1 MSTEIDAAEFVDTDF
16 QPTRKSPFAAP
27 APAAAGTP
35 GDPSRAATREEVD
48 GKVGEMQQKLAELKR
63 VQNELERERAALE
76 ETRRRQ
82 QEFTTGRQEMVQHL
96 TRGVGLLEQAE
107 FAHRRDAEQLARQ
120 LVELRAALNNVQG
133 IQEDAWTKNNFNS
146 EISRALTVIENARL
160 EWNSARLKFPVLEGA
175 LQPEPAAAAPAP
187 VAAPPLLGARSYAE
201 LCKLGLAITWPLAL
215 LGLLHLV
222 VMLLRR

>member
-16 QPTRKSPFAAP
+16 QTARKSPFATTAP
-27 APAAAGTP
+27 VAASAPH
-35 GDPSRAATREEVD
+35 DSSRAATREEVE

-63 VQNELERERAALE
+63 VQNELERERASLE

-96 TRGVGLLEQAE
+96 TRGIGLLEQAE
-107 FAHRRDAEQLARQ
+107 FAHRRDAEQMARQ
-120 LVELRAALNNVQG
+120 LVELRAALNQVQG
-133 IQEDAWTKNNFNS
+133 IQEEAWTKNNFNV
-146 EISRALTVIENARL
+146 EISRALTTVENARL
-160 EWNSARLKFPVLEGA
+160 EWNSSRLKFPLLDDA
-175 LQPEPAAAAPAP
+175 LPTGPETAAPDTGS
-187 VAAPPLLGARSYAE
+187 APPLLGARSYAE